1 MNKEKVLKIMGLI
14 EAKEKRFSIEEIPA
28 NTAYVFK
35 NIEEFN
41 SYFINNGVE
50 KDMIGLATSALITIL
65 NDGRVFAY
73 KNICDF
79 IKNGIIEVLCD
90 ALKTCKGCRGVYSFQ

>member
-35 NIEEFN
+35 NLEEFN
-41 SYFINNGVE
+41 NYFINNGVE

-79 IKNGIIEVLCD
+79 IISEITGKQKEKTKNKVL
-90 ALKTCKGCRGVYSFQ
+90 VYMN